1 MIGERIKRARAAAGL
16 SMQALGK
23 QVGVSANMI
32 KKYEHN
38 ISMPGSAMF
47 IKLGKALGVRTEYFF
62 RPISVSLSGV
72 EYRKRT
78 NTPAAVLKQI
88 EADVLDQAERW
99 QELANLW
106 PAFPVPAFTGINDV
120 SERITTLE
128 EVEQVADHVRAS
140 WQLGL
145 NPLPDLVDVLESHG
159 VLVIITHVNVH
170 AKFDGLQATVAD
182 QPVVVV
188 SANWPGD
195 RQRFTLAHELG
206 HLLLYGRMS
215 SELDEEKASDRFAAA
230 FLLPAASIRRQ
241 LGGTRH
247 NLEVR
252 ELYLLKHEFGLSMM
266 ACLHRAAELG
276 IIGKSTSNV
285 VRGRVRRP
293 GAGRLFKVFSSEG
306 WRKQEPGEAYTK
318 EHTLLFQQLVCHALA
333 EGIISESKAAELLK
347 MPLMRFHQIR
357 KLKLF
362 DAITHL

>member
-62 RPISVSLSGV
+62 RPINVSLSGV
-72 EYRKRT
+72 EYRKRS

-99 QELANLW
+99 QELANIW
-106 PAFPVPAFTGINDV
+106 PTFPVPSFSGI
-120 SERITTLE
+120 SGLPERITTLE

-215 SELDEEKASDRFAAA
+215 SDLGEEKASDRFAAA

-241 LGGTRH
+241 LGDKRN

-266 ACLHRAAELG
+266 ACLHRAAELS
-276 IIGKSTSNV
+276 IIGKSTSK
-285 VRGRVRRP
+285 
-293 GAGRLFKVFSSEG
+293 RLLKVFSSEG

-318 EHTLLFQQLVCHALA
+318 EHTLLFQQLVCHALG

>member
-62 RPISVSLSGV
+62 RPINVSLSGV
-72 EYRKRT
+72 EYRKRS

-88 EADVLDQAERW
+88 EADVLEQAERW

-106 PAFPVPAFTGINDV
+106 PAFPVPAFSGI
-120 SERITTLE
+120 SGLQERITTLE
-128 EVEQVADHVRAS
+128 EVEQVAEHVRTS

-170 AKFDGLQATVAD
+170 ARFDGLQATVAD

-188 SANWPGD
+188 SADWPGD

-206 HLLLYGRMS
+206 HLLLDSRLTPD
-215 SELDEEKASDRFAAA
+215 LDHEKACNRFASA
-230 FLLPAASIRRQ
+230 FILPAVSIRRY
-241 LGGTRH
+241 LGEKRH

-266 ACLHRAAELG
+266 ACLYRAAELD
-276 IIGKSTSNV
+276 IIDKTV
-285 VRGRVRRP
+285 YQ
-293 GAGRLFKVFSSEG
+293 RLLKVFSSQG
-306 WRKQEPGEAYTK
+306 WRKQEPGEAYPK
-318 EHTLLFQQLVCHALA
+318 VHTLLFQQLVCRALG
-333 EGIISESKAAELLK
+333 EGIISEPKAAELLQ

-362 DAITHL
+362 DAVTHL